1 MLQMETLEQ
10 MMWWAAPATVGT
22 GSLSPT
28 AGTGQA
34 FLGIGATRQMFALA
48 EVAVVVRTHTVGAGI
63 INQADHATEW

>member
-48 EVAVVVRTHTVGAGI
+48 EVVVVVHLHTVRTGI
-63 INQADHATEW
+63 INQVDRGTE

>member
-48 EVAVVVRTHTVGAGI
+48 EVVVVGHTHTVRTGI
-63 INQADHATEW
+63 INQADGGTE